1 MKLLKCNICG
11 NKFPD
16 NELIRTSKTR
26 KLCQR
31 CHIDAEEYKTL
42 IANLCNLYGV
52 DRPEGL
58 WVSKIKTYKEEGM
71 SYNQIWCVMDYI
83 VRILGKKPDE
93 FTIMAIPSYY
103 NSTKKLYESKWRF
116 DTSLEKLPKTLTIQ
130 KIKVDKS
137 NIIKPNLNKTRHYN
151 LEEV

>member
-1 MKLLKCNICG
+1 MKIIKIW
-11 NKFPD
+11 FD
-16 NELIRTSKTR
+16 N
-26 KLCQR
+26 
-31 CHIDAEEYKTL
+31 DY
-42 IANLCNLYGV
+42 LYGV

-137 NIIKPNLNKTRHYN
+137 NIIKPNLNNFHLLPPFQNTFAIAIQI
-151 LEEV
+151 